1 MELDVSLGLENH
13 LQVNLFILN
22 FAIIFLSMYN
32 VKASIGNSYLVLLRS
47 LILTIFITENNRSV
61 IAV

>member
-1 MELDVSLGLENH
+1 MELDVSLDLENH

-22 FAIIFLSMYN
+22 FAIISLSMYN
-32 VKASIGNSYLVLLRS
+32 GKASIGNSYSVLLRS
-47 LILTIFITENNRSV
+47 LILTIFMTENNRSV